1 MDTREKDIEKLKD
14 YKGGGTLDLMT
25 AVYGDK
31 YSRKELKIMTDDK
44 EIIFRE
50 IYKNNVVPIMG
61 FMEMFE
67 LIKSKEILVGIA
79 SNAIR
84 KNVKMIL
91 SELKIYGK
99 FDSIICGDEVKKG
112 KPDPEMF
119 NETVDRFNL
128 KKEECLIF
136 EDSIEGVTA
145 AVNSNVAL
153 AVSNP
158 PAALKKSTL
167 RIGLVIAPVESVPI
181 TASALP
187 SSVLEPVGNVA
198 PEAAI
203 AIAPVPSEE
212 IVAPSKLIELEERN
226 ISFHLL
232 SALPKL

>member
-1 MDTREKDIEKLKD
+1 MIKGVIFDMDGTIVDSLPYHYEAWKIFFNENKVENFSEKLKD

-50 IYKNNVVPIMG
+50 IYKNNVVPIAG

-67 LIKSKEILVGIA
+67 LIKSKKILVGIA

-91 SELKIYGK
+91 SELKIYEE
-99 FDSIICGDEVKKG
+99 FDSIICGDEVRKG

-128 KKEECLIF
+128 KKEKCLIF
-136 EDSIEGVTA
+136 EDSVEGVTA
-145 AVNSNVAL
+145 AANSKVGVIG
-153 AVSNP
+153 VSS
-158 PAALKKSTL
+158 STSGK
-167 RIGLVIAPVESVPI
+167 I
-181 TASALP
+181 
-187 SSVLEPVGNVA
+187 
-198 PEAAI
+198 
-203 AIAPVPSEE
+203 
-212 IVAPSKLIELEERN
+212 LIDKGCKTTIDNYLN
-226 ISFHLL
+226 FDMSIYG
-232 SALPKL
+232 

>member
-1 MDTREKDIEKLKD
+1 MIKGVIFDMDGTIVDSLPYHYRAWEKFFEENKVENFSEKLKN

-25 AVYGDK
+25 VVYGDK

-50 IYKNNVVPIMG
+50 IYKNNVIPIIG
-61 FMEMFE
+61 FMEMFK
-67 LIKSKEILVGIA
+67 LIKSKKILVGIA

-91 SELKIYGK
+91 SELKIYNK

-119 NETVDRFNL
+119 NETVDKFKL

-145 AVNSNVAL
+145 AVNSNVD
-153 AVSNP
+153 VIGITSSSSD
-158 PAALKKSTL
+158 KIL
-167 RIGLVIAPVESVPI
+167 RDRGC
-181 TASALP
+181 
-187 SSVLEPVGNVA
+187 
-198 PEAAI
+198 
-203 AIAPVPSEE
+203 
-212 IVAPSKLIELEERN
+212 KLTIENYLN
-226 ISFHLL
+226 FDL
-232 SALPKL
+232 SI

>member
-1 MDTREKDIEKLKD
+1 MIKGVIFDMDGTIVDSLPYHYEAWKIFFNENKVENFSEKLKD

-50 IYKNNVVPIMG
+50 IYKNNVVPIAG

-67 LIKSKEILVGIA
+67 LIKSKKILVGIA

-91 SELKIYGK
+91 SELKIYEK

-145 AVNSNVAL
+145 AVNSDVD
-153 AVSNP
+153 VIGITSSSSD
-158 PAALKKSTL
+158 KIL
-167 RIGLVIAPVESVPI
+167 RDRGC
-181 TASALP
+181 
-187 SSVLEPVGNVA
+187 
-198 PEAAI
+198 
-203 AIAPVPSEE
+203 
-212 IVAPSKLIELEERN
+212 KLTIENYLN
-226 ISFHLL
+226 FDL
-232 SALPKL
+232 SI

>member
-1 MDTREKDIEKLKD
+1 MIKGVIFDMDGTIVDSLPYHYEAWKIFFNENKVENFSEKLKD

-50 IYKNNVVPIMG
+50 IYKNKVVPIAG

-67 LIKSKEILVGIA
+67 LIKSKKILVAIA

-91 SELKIYGK
+91 SELKIYEK

-136 EDSIEGVTA
+136 EDSIEGVSA
-145 AVNSNVAL
+145 AVNSRVD
-153 AVSNP
+153 VVGITS
-158 PAALKKSTL
+158 STSGKTL
-167 RIGLVIAPVESVPI
+167 TNKGCKTTIDDYLNFEMSIYG
-181 TASALP
+181 
-187 SSVLEPVGNVA
+187 
-198 PEAAI
+198 
-203 AIAPVPSEE
+203 
-212 IVAPSKLIELEERN
+212 
-226 ISFHLL
+226 
-232 SALPKL
+232 

>member
-1 MDTREKDIEKLKD
+1 MIKGVIFDMDGTIVDSLPYHYKAWKIFFNENKVENFSEKLKD
-14 YKGGGTLDLMT
+14 YKGGGTLDLIT

-44 EIIFRE
+44 EMIFRE

-91 SELKIYGK
+91 SELKIYEK

-145 AVNSNVAL
+145 AVNSNVD
-153 AVSNP
+153 VIGITSSSSD
-158 PAALKKSTL
+158 KIL
-167 RIGLVIAPVESVPI
+167 RDRGC
-181 TASALP
+181 
-187 SSVLEPVGNVA
+187 
-198 PEAAI
+198 
-203 AIAPVPSEE
+203 
-212 IVAPSKLIELEERN
+212 KLTIENYLN
-226 ISFHLL
+226 FDL
-232 SALPKL
+232 SI